1 MNTVTFDRAREL
13 RDDVCATA
21 FADVRYAF
29 NERHAPLYHRL
40 SCLIIAPIFVSD
52 PLRSESMPAAHHE
65 DPDRDAK
72 IESLLLAG
80 LDHYFCSDYAQ
91 AIDVWTRAL
100 FLDRTHPRARAYIER
115 ARTALAERQRESE
128 ELLHT
133 GIAAFERGELDAARE
148 LLNAAVQRGGA
159 HDVALAFLTRI
170 DRISAAAPGPISTPS
185 LPARQPG
192 LPPRP
197 VSRPSRRRVVLTL
210 VAVAATA
217 TLIYGLA
224 TWDDALGAITGLGW
238 SKAVETNARPSM
250 PIVREQVPVPRASD
264 TAIERAEAL
273 FASGHLYD
281 ALRLLDTVRPTDP
294 ARATADRLKASIQRE
309 LLSQQP
315 APTTVSAQ

>member
-1 MNTVTFDRAREL
+1 LPHNR
-13 RDDVCATA
+13 RD
-21 FADVRYAF
+21 
-29 NERHAPLYHRL
+29 L
-40 SCLIIAPIFVSD
+40 VSD
-52 PLRSESMPAAHHE
+52 PLRSESIPASHHD

-72 IESLLLAG
+72 IENLLLAG

-100 FLDRTHPRARAYIER
+100 FLDRNHARARAYIER

-159 HDVALAFLTRI
+159 HEVALAFLTRI
-170 DRISAAAPGPISTPS
+170 DRISAAAPGPVPGPS
-185 LPARQPG
+185 LPARSAGTVPA
-192 LPPRP
+192 P
-197 VSRPSRRRVVLTL
+197 VSRRSRKRIVLTL
-210 VAVAATA
+210 AALIAVVAA
-217 TLIYGLA
+217 IYGLA
-224 TWDDALGAITGLGW
+224 TWDEVLGAIPGLSSAG
-238 SKAVETNARPSM
+238 ETSTRPST
-250 PIVREQVPVPRASD
+250 PVLREQLPVPRASD
-264 TAIERAEAL
+264 TAIERAEML

-294 ARATADRLKASIQRE
+294 SRASADRLKASIQRE

-315 APTTVSAQ
+315 PPAAVNGQ